1 MIPRDNLIT
10 LKYITL
16 MKTEPHIYIKGG
28 MSKQSRVLEKLMSE
42 YKLKD
47 SSILAIISKTKK
59 RWREDAKSICL

>member
-1 MIPRDNLIT
+1 MTPRDDLIT

-47 SSILAIISKTKK
+47 SSILAIITATKK
-59 RWREDAKSICL
+59 RWKNESN